1 MSYMRPY
8 RKECV
13 LAPLFKLLEALL
25 ELFVPLVVAS
35 IIDVGISGGDV
46 PYILKMCLLLV
57 ALAILGLLVS
67 ITAQYFSARAA
78 SLYSRDVKAAL
89 FRKIESLGKA
99 DLDKVGEA
107 TLITRMTSDMN
118 LLQNGVNMTLRLLLR
133 SPFVVFGAAIMAFTV
148 NVKAALVFAVTIPL
162 LALAVVIFM
171 SISLPRFKKV
181 QALLDKVLSRTREN
195 LVGVRV
201 IRAFALEESEEKAF
215 REENRS
221 LYLMQL
227 AASRI
232 SILTNP
238 VTSAIINLSI
248 IALLYYGAINVN
260 AGSLSQGELVALINY
275 MNQILVELIKLANLI
290 ITITKAINSG
300 YRISDVFRIKSSI
313 GYGSSLR
320 DDSSDVAISF
330 ENVSFSYSEGAKDA
344 LSDISFTLKKGE
356 VLGVIGGTG
365 SGKSTLSALIARL
378 YDARAGEIRLF
389 GKDIREY
396 GEDAL
401 SDTVSVVLQKARLF
415 KGTIRSNLQFVKKD
429 ASEEEMMRALE
440 IARAKEFVDKKGL
453 DATVEALGRNL
464 SGGQRQRLS
473 IARAVLKGSAIM
485 VLDDS
490 SSALDYK
497 TESELRAEL
506 SKLDSTLVII
516 SQRASSMLHADKI
529 IVLDD
534 GKISAIGTHDELL
547 KSSSIYSE
555 IYYTQFEKEV
565 RSV

>member
-1 MSYMRPY
+1 MRPY

-57 ALAILGLLVS
+57 ALAILGLSVS

-215 REENRS
+215 KEENRS

-300 YRISDVFRIKSSI
+300 YRISDVFRLKSSI
-313 GYGSSLR
+313 CYGSSAR

-356 VLGVIGGTG
+356 VLGIIGGTG

-378 YDARAGEIRLF
+378 YDARKGEIRLF

-453 DATVEALGRNL
+453 DATVAALGRNL

>member
-57 ALAILGLLVS
+57 ALAILGLSVS

-227 AASRI
+227 AASRL

-300 YRISDVFRIKSSI
+300 YRISDVFRLKSSI